1 MGDLA
6 TAFKRLW
13 QEPAGRWTTGPA
25 FIVLFP
31 LYAATLPASL
41 TGGHIG
47 WVSLRL
53 LTPGQAIF
61 AFCLAAL
68 LALTLGIMVLLIK
81 GGQKA
86 SKSSATGGAL
96 VAFFAPLLCCTPI
109 IPLGLGALAVV
120 FPAAAGFAPG
130 LIQGFIATHEF
141 GIELFA
147 VALSFVAF
155 WQNARKLA
163 IDPVCSIPPHS
174 ETKHC
179 RIIPDNENRS

>member
-1 MGDLA
+1 M
-6 TAFKRLW
+6 TALRRLW
-13 QEPAGRWTTGPA
+13 KEPAGRWTTGLA

-61 AFCLAAL
+61 SFCLAAL
-68 LALTLGIMVLLIK
+68 LALTLAIMVLLVR

-96 VAFFAPLLCCTPI
+96 VAFFAPLLCCTPL

-147 VALSFVAF
+147 LALSFIAF
-155 WQNARKLA
+155 WQNTRRLSRGASCA
-163 IDPVCSIPPHS
+163 IPKV
-174 ETKHC
+174 
-179 RIIPDNENRS
+179 

>member
-1 MGDLA
+1 MREIV
-6 TAFKRLW
+6 TALKHLW
-13 QEPAGRWTTGPA
+13 MEPAGRWTTAVA
-25 FIVLFP
+25 FLALFP

-53 LTPGQAIF
+53 LTPGQAVF

-68 LALTLGIMVLLIK
+68 LALTLAVMLLLVR

-96 VAFFAPLLCCTPI
+96 VAFFAPLLCCTPL
-109 IPLGLGALAVV
+109 IPLGIGALAVV

-130 LIQGFIATHEF
+130 GIQGFIATHEF

-147 VALSFVAF
+147 VALSFIAF
-155 WQNARKLA
+155 WQNAKRLARGPSCVVTKGRKPKGRDQA
-163 IDPVCSIPPHS
+163 GRDQS
-174 ETKHC
+174 
-179 RIIPDNENRS
+179 N